1 MDLLLSVDLAGMLP
15 DLPLS
20 YLAIAAL
27 VFVVIGMI
35 VGFFRGFGAEFLF
48 LIKFVLVVVGAM
60 VVMFLVGPMITD
72 ALGDSL
78 SDSSSPIY
86 GNLTIDV
93 LLNVA
98 CYCVGIIALWIVTGI
113 IWYFLKRIFL
123 RHKQHG
129 ASRFF
134 GIIFGAI
141 KGFAFA
147 LFFTWVIAS
156 LAPALEEV
164 KFFADNATV
173 DPIGQFLIEQN
184 LLGQLAD
191 ALKGLFA

>member
-1 MDLLLSVDLAGMLP
+1 MDLLLSVDLAGILP
-15 DLPLS
+15 KLPLS

-48 LIKFVLVVVGAM
+48 LIKFALVVVGAM

-78 SDSSSPIY
+78 ESESPIY

-93 LLNVA
+93 LLDVA
-98 CYCVGIIALWIVTGI
+98 CYCAGIIALWIVTGI

-123 RHKQHG
+123 RRKQHG
-129 ASRFF
+129 ATRFF

-191 ALKGLFA
+191 ALKGMFA

>member
-1 MDLLLSVDLAGMLP
+1 MNLLLSVDLAGTLP
-15 DLPLS
+15 ELPLS

-48 LIKFVLVVVGAM
+48 LIKFVLA
-60 VVMFLVGPMITD
+60 D

-98 CYCVGIIALWIVTGI
+98 CYCAGIIALWIVTGI

-123 RHKQHG
+123 RRKQHG

-191 ALKGLFA
+191 MLKGLF

>member
-1 MDLLLSVDLAGMLP
+1 MDLLLSVDLAGILP

-60 VVMFLVGPMITD
+60 AVMFLVGPMITD

-78 SDSSSPIY
+78 GDSSSPIY

-93 LLNVA
+93 LLDVA
-98 CYCVGIIALWIVTGI
+98 CYCAGIIALWIVTGI

-123 RHKQHG
+123 RRKQHG

>member
-1 MDLLLSVDLAGMLP
+1 MNLLLSVNLAGMLP
-15 DLPLS
+15 ELPLS

-72 ALGDSL
+72 ALGGSL
-78 SDSSSPIY
+78 GDSSSPIY

-123 RHKQHG
+123 RRKQHG

-191 ALKGLFA
+191 LLKGLF

>member
-1 MDLLLSVDLAGMLP
+1 MDLLLSVDLSGMLP
-15 DLPLS
+15 KLPLS
-20 YLAIAAL
+20 YLAIAAI

-48 LIKFVLVVVGAM
+48 LIKFLLVVVGAM
-60 VVMFLVGPMITD
+60 IVMYLVGPMITD
-72 ALGDSL
+72 ALGGALESE
-78 SDSSSPIY
+78 SPIY

-93 LLNVA
+93 LLDVA
-98 CYCVGIIALWIVTGI
+98 CYCAGIIALWIVTGI

-123 RHKQHG
+123 RRKQHG

-134 GIIFGAI
+134 GILFGAV

-147 LFFTWVIAS
+147 LFFTWVIVS

-164 KFFADNATV
+164 KFFADNASV
-173 DPIGQFLIEQN
+173 DPIGQFLVEQN
-184 LLGQLAD
+184 LLGQLGD
-191 ALKGLFA
+191 MLKDLF

>member
-1 MDLLLSVDLAGMLP
+1 MDLLLSVDLAGILP
-15 DLPLS
+15 KLPLS

-72 ALGDSL
+72 ALGDSF

-98 CYCVGIIALWIVTGI
+98 CYCAGIIALWIVTGI

-123 RHKQHG
+123 RRKQHG

>member
-1 MDLLLSVDLAGMLP
+1 MDLLLSVDLAGVLP

-27 VFVVIGMI
+27 AFVVIGII
-35 VGFFRGFGAEFLF
+35 VGFVRGFGAELLF
-48 LIKFVLVVVGAM
+48 LIKFVLMFVGAM
-60 VVMFLVGPMITD
+60 VAMIIAGPMIVD
-72 ALGDSL
+72 ALGGSL
-78 SDSSSPIY
+78 DTSMVVY
-86 GNLTIDV
+86 GNLTIGT

-98 CYCVGIIALWIVTGI
+98 VYCVGLIALWIVTSI

-134 GIIFGAI
+134 GMILGAV

-147 LFFTWVIAS
+147 LFFTWVLVS
-156 LAPALEEV
+156 LGSALEEV
-164 KFFADNATV
+164 KFFVDNASA
-173 DPIGQFLIEQN
+173 DPIGSFLVEQN
-184 LLGQLAD
+184 LLGKLAEMIE
-191 ALKGLFA
+191 GMF

>member
-1 MDLLLSVDLAGMLP
+1 MDLLLSVDLAGVLP

-27 VFVVIGMI
+27 AFVVIGII
-35 VGFFRGFGAEFLF
+35 VGFVRGFGAELLF
-48 LIKFVLVVVGAM
+48 LIKFVLMFVGAM
-60 VVMFLVGPMITD
+60 VAMIIAGPMIVD
-72 ALGDSL
+72 ALGGSL
-78 SDSSSPIY
+78 DTSMVVY
-86 GNLTIDV
+86 GNLTIGT

-98 CYCVGIIALWIVTGI
+98 VYCVGLIALWIVTSI

-134 GIIFGAI
+134 GMILGAV

-147 LFFTWVIAS
+147 LFFTWVLVS
-156 LAPALEEV
+156 LGGALEEV
-164 KFFADNATV
+164 KFFVDNASA
-173 DPIGQFLIEQN
+173 DPIGSFLVEQN
-184 LLGQLAD
+184 LLGKLAEMIE
-191 ALKGLFA
+191 GMF